1 MNSEGWG
8 FDPALPVAR
17 RLHVSDLRRAIGG
30 GQHRRISKTRRRRLT
45 LQGFARL
52 KKQTISYL

>member
-1 MNSEGWG
+1 MNREGWG
-8 FDPALPVAR
+8 FNPALPITR

-30 GQHRRISKTRRRRLT
+30 GQHRRISKTRWRRLT

-52 KKQTISYL
+52 KKQTISYV